1 MMRLLSIW
9 NRSATAFAGCALA
22 ASALANDWRASPT
35 LSRIADKNTI
45 HVGYIPTP
53 GTFAFKDEQGQT
65 VGYSIDL
72 CWRVIEAVRAELK
85 RPDIK
90 PTFKPVEPSQRIPL
104 LQSGG
109 IDIECGANTN
119 TAARQEKVDFS
130 HTFFQT
136 GARLAMR
143 KGEEVDRP
151 IDLWRKKVAVTKGT
165 TAESL
170 VQQRRVE
177 LDVTVVTVA
186 SDLEG
191 MKLLESRQVDAFA
204 QDDIL
209 LYALVAQSSVR
220 NQLVVTG
227 KFMSVEPYAFM
238 LPKGDTTFVAL
249 VDKTLL
255 GLIRSGEMVNLYKK
269 WFDTDKLRIPMNV
282 YMKENLRFPNK
293 YGIP

>member
-1 MMRLLSIW
+1 MRQLSIW
-9 NRSATAFAGCALA
+9 IRSTLTSAACALA
-22 ASALANDWRASPT
+22 FSAHANEWRGSTT
-35 LSRIADKNTI
+35 LNRVADKGTI
-45 HVGYIPTP
+45 QIGYIPTP
-53 GTFAFKDEQGQT
+53 GTFAFKDDQGQT

-72 CWRVIEAVRAELK
+72 CWRVIEAIRGELK

-90 PTFKPVEPSQRIPL
+90 PVFKPVEPAQRIPL
-104 LQSGG
+104 LQNGG

-119 TAARQEKVDFS
+119 TASRQEKVDFS

-151 IDLWRKKVAVTKGT
+151 IDLWRKRVAVTKGT

-170 VQQRRVE
+170 VQQRKVE

-209 LYALVAQSSVR
+209 LYALVAQSPAR

-238 LPKGDTTFVAL
+238 LPKGDATFVAL

-255 GLIRSGEMVNLYKK
+255 GLMRNGEMLNLYKK
-269 WFDTDKLRIPMNV
+269 WFDTEKLRIPMNV

>member
-1 MMRLLSIW
+1 MKQRSIW
-9 NRSATAFAGCALA
+9 FRFALTSAACALVF
-22 ASALANDWRASPT
+22 SARANEWRGSPT
-35 LSRIADKNTI
+35 LSRIADKGTI
-45 HVGYIPTP
+45 HIGYIPTP
-53 GTFAFKDEQGQT
+53 GTFAYKDEQGQT

-72 CWRVIEAVRAELK
+72 CWRVIEAIRGELK

-90 PTFKPVEPSQRIPL
+90 PVFRPVEPSQRIPL
-104 LQSGG
+104 LQNGG

-119 TAARQEKVDFS
+119 TVSRQEKVDFS

-151 IDLWRKKVAVTKGT
+151 IDLWRKRVAVTKGT

-170 VQQRRVE
+170 IQQRRAE
-177 LDVTVVTVA
+177 LDLTVVNVA

-191 MKLLESRQVDAFA
+191 MKLLETRQVDAFA

-209 LYALVAQSSVR
+209 LYALVAQSPAR
-220 NQLVVTG
+220 DQLTVTG
-227 KFMSVEPYAFM
+227 RFMSVEPYAFM
-238 LPKGDTTFVAL
+238 LPKGDVPLVAL

-255 GLIRSGEMVNLYKK
+255 GLIRNGEMLNLYKK